1 MQVGDVLASDL
12 ALGEVEALGMRL
24 DLLKTRAE
32 SLTSAHRSAVG
43 GGREEHH
50 DPDAA
55 HFMQDML
62 VSFLSDAFFLSFLG
76 VD

>member
-1 MQVGDVLASDL
+1 MLASDL

-62 VSFLSDAFFLSFLG
+62 VSFEQRFFFSFFK
-76 VD
+76 VN